1 MNWFKELLK
10 KNSAYWKENRKKILT
25 AYLIFITIIIFVVF
39 IDQLTKILLFKWKE
53 GTEKTVAADGVFFDW
68 AILGSRSVL
77 HAGVTFVPNFHGKTA
92 LIQTLS
98 IIVLLLL
105 CALPYF
111 FASKKTIV
119 VLLALMSG
127 GNIGNMIDRF
137 IYINGSVKDIFFVPF
152 LERWINKG
160 ELGTFNFADVAIMGG
175 SISMFIY
182 FVIQVILNFNE
193 QKKEEII
200 NINNK
205 ANLQDGKN
213 ELGEDENNEEQN
225 KKSPPSNNLK
235 TP

>member
-10 KNSAYWKENRKKILT
+10 KNSIYWKENKKKIIT
-25 AYLIFITIIIFVVF
+25 AYLIFITIVISVVF

-53 GTEKTVAADGVFFDW
+53 GTEKTVAADGILFDW
-68 AILGSRSVL
+68 SILGSRSVL

-111 FASKKTIV
+111 FAPKKTIV
-119 VLLALMSG
+119 ILLAFMSG

-182 FVIQVILNFNE
+182 FIVQVILNFNE

-200 NINNK
+200 KINSK
-205 ANLQDGKN
+205 ENLENDKKETN
-213 ELGEDENNEEQN
+213 DENDEEQN
-225 KKSPPSNNLK
+225 KKTPPSNNLK